1 MIVDLGL
8 LPRPRLASSKP
19 KRFSQGG
26 WASIGMALAPGDFNR
41 CFLFVDTS
49 FVTCSAGRG

>member
-1 MIVDLGL
+1 MVDLGL
-8 LPRPRLASSKP
+8 LPRPRFASSKP
-19 KRFSQGG
+19 KRFSQEG
-26 WASIGMALAPGDFNR
+26 WASIGMPLAPGDFNR